1 MKRLLIL
8 AICVGLNSLILPNAI
23 ATCSTIPDKP
33 LVTSKSDVSGI
44 EFTVSPATTGC
55 AATQLNF
62 TYTYFDQVGK
72 TWGEW
77 TKWAVGSN
85 TGRAFSFKVP
95 SIKGKSRVTIGLT
108 ASNKWGTS
116 ALTRE
121 NPEANGI
128 GFLIV
133 ANTVISLL
141 IKSVRGDES
150 LKFEISH
157 PDSGACSNYLGS
169 RDSYNC
175 SLPMEYR
182 ITSEDSTSSFY
193 GNGGVYSETGEK
205 VGYFGAYTFT
215 DDPSSQWKSTTI
227 NVSMPTTGKVYL
239 SFTGAGDY
247 HSYTT
252 LSRTYIS
259 LTVKSSEQ
267 AAAEQAAAVKTAADN
282 AAAAE
287 LAEKQRQAAK
297 QLVIT
302 CIKGKQ
308 IKNLSGKNP
317 KCPTGYINPM
327 AGFATFQAFSTCQL
341 YKKDAV
347 IGGAQLKD
355 SGRTL
360 ILDGLS
366 DANLQ
371 VNQLTDSDLSCV
383 AMVMKMPSFVSA
395 KIGSTRA
402 LDGMQSD
409 RWGKVSA
416 FWNYHPDNG
425 LDISFNTK

>member
-1 MKRLLIL
+1 VKRLLIL
-8 AICVGLNSLILPNAI
+8 VIFVGLNSLVLPSAI
-23 ATCSTIPDKP
+23 ASCSKIPDKP
-33 LVTSKSDVSGI
+33 LVTSKPDSSGI
-44 EFTVSPATTGC
+44 DFTVSPATTGC
-55 AATQLNF
+55 AATQLSF
-62 TYTYFDQVGK
+62 TYSYYDPAGK
-72 TWGEW
+72 TWSEW

-85 TGRAFSFKVP
+85 TGKAFSFKVP
-95 SIKGKSRVTIGLT
+95 SIKGKSRVAISLT
-108 ASNKWGTS
+108 ATNKWGTS
-116 ALTRE
+116 AVTRE
-121 NPEANGI
+121 NPENNGI
-128 GFLIV
+128 GFLIE
-133 ANTVISLL
+133 ANTVISALM
-141 IKSVRGDES
+141 KSVSGNKS

-175 SLPMEYR
+175 SLPMQYR

-193 GNGGVYSETGEK
+193 GNGVVHNEAGEK

-215 DDPSSQWKSTTI
+215 DAPSSQWKSTTI
-227 NVSMPTTGKVYL
+227 NISMPTAGKVYL
-239 SFTGAGDY
+239 TFTGAGDH

-252 LSRTYIS
+252 LSRTFIS
-259 LTVKSSEQ
+259 LTVKSAEQ
-267 AAAEQAAAVKTAADN
+267 AAAEQAAAAKTASDQ

-287 LAEKQRQAAK
+287 LAAKQRQAAK

-302 CIKGKQ
+302 CINGKQ
-308 IKNLSGKNP
+308 IKNISGKNP
-317 KCPTGYINPM
+317 KCPTGYKNPM
-327 AGFATFQAFSTCQL
+327 AGLATFAAFSSCQL

-360 ILDGLS
+360 ILDGLKDS
-366 DANLQ
+366 NLG
-371 VNQLTDSDLSCV
+371 VDQLTNSDLSCV
-383 AMVMKMPSFVSA
+383 SMIMKMPSFVSA

-409 RWGKVSA
+409 RWGKVST

-425 LDISFNTK
+425 LDISFNIK